1 MRTTI
6 ERALKVACLA
16 AVMGMASPSCGG
28 DHAGDGMLTAP
39 TDVKAVILAGPAVHL
54 TWKDTASEH
63 HYSIQR
69 KGSTG
74 DFMEIGTE
82 EINMMAYHDAAVMTG
97 TYSYRVA
104 GAKHDGTLGPF
115 SEVVTATVP

>member
-1 MRTTI
+1 MRKTI
-6 ERALKVACLA
+6 EGLLKISCLA
-16 AVMGMASPSCGG
+16 AVLGLASSSCGG
-28 DHAGDGMLTAP
+28 DHAGDMLTAP
-39 TDVKAVILAGPAVHL
+39 AEVKAMVLAGPAVHL

-82 EINMMAYHDAAVMTG
+82 EINKTAYHDAAVMTG

-104 GAKHDGTLGPF
+104 AAKHDGTLGPF